1 MEENENM
8 PFLGHLEELRWRL
21 VKSVIVVVVIAFVVF
36 IFREEIVYNIFLRLK
51 DANFPTFKWSCET
64 FGICFEDVQ
73 VDFQNTALAGQFGTS
88 IKMSIIGGFIIGF
101 PFIFHQFW
109 GFIKPGLKET
119 ELKSVKGITWFISI
133 LFFLGIIFGYFI
145 IAPLTVNFLG
155 NFKIANDVINHLI
168 ISDFISTIVSTILLT
183 GILYLLP
190 VLILILSKIGLVTTT
205 FLKKYRKH
213 SFIGVLILAAVI
225 TPPDIFTQIV
235 VTIPIMILYEFGIL
249 IAKRI
254 ERKKRKEE
262 LK

>member
-21 VKSVIVVVVIAFVVF
+21 IKSVIVVVVLAFVVF
-36 IFREEIVYNIFLRLK
+36 LFREEIVYNVFLRLRES
-51 DANFPTFKWSCET
+51 DFPTFKWSCDVLD
-64 FGICFEDVQ
+64 ICFESVN

-109 GFIKPGLKET
+109 GFIKPGLKRN

-133 LFFLGIIFGYFI
+133 LFFLGILFGYYV

-155 NFKIANDVINHLI
+155 NFQIAKDVENHLI

-213 SFIGVLILAAVI
+213 SFIGVLILAAII
-225 TPPDIFTQIV
+225 TPPDIFTQVV
-235 VTIPIMILYEFGIL
+235 VTIPIMLLYEFGIL
-249 IAKRI
+249 IARRI
-254 ERKKRKEE
+254 EKKKLKEE
-262 LK
+262 SK

>member
-1 MEENENM
+1 MEDNGGM

-21 VKSVIVVVVIAFVVF
+21 VKSVILVVILAFVVF
-36 IFREEIVYNIFLRLK
+36 IFREEIVYNVFLRLREA
-51 DANFPTFKWSCET
+51 DFPTFKWSCNVL
-64 FGICFEDVQ
+64 GICFEEVQ

-88 IKMSIIGGFIIGF
+88 IKMSVIGGFIVGF

-109 GFIKPGLKET
+109 GFIKPGLKKS

-133 LFFLGIIFGYFI
+133 LFFLGIFFGYYV

-155 NFKIANDVINHLI
+155 NFQIAKDVQNHLI

-190 VLILILSKIGLVTTT
+190 VLILILSKIGLVTSV

-213 SFIGVLILAAVI
+213 SFIGVLILAAII
-225 TPPDIFTQIV
+225 TPPDIFTQVV
-235 VTIPIMILYEFGIL
+235 VTIPIMLLYEFGIL

-254 ERKKRKEE
+254 EKKKRKEE